1 MRNKL
6 FLISFI
12 FVLFFNNISYAVS
25 NDWKLQIKKYT
36 PGAINLNVTQDNI
49 SSTICKSGWTKTIR
63 PSSTYTNELKYKQLS
78 TTYSSFVKI
87 YGADLGL
94 YEEDHLISLQLGG
107 SPTDPKNLFPQPYA
121 GNNARKKDII
131 ETKLKNLVCNGSI
144 SLKVAQNAIAK
155 NWVLA
160 YNKYIAPTDT
170 KIAVD
175 QNN

>member
-1 MRNKL
+1 M
-6 FLISFI
+6 I
-12 FVLFFNNISYAVS
+12 FSTTANAVVK
-25 NDWKLQIKKYT
+25 DWRLQIKKYT
-36 PGAINLNVTQDNI
+36 PGVINPNVKQDNI
-49 SSTICKSGWTKTIR
+49 LSTICKAGWTKTVR
-63 PSSTYTNELKYKQLS
+63 PSSSYTDKIKSQQLT
-78 TTYSSFVKI
+78 TTYASFVKI
-87 YGADLGL
+87 YGGDLSF

-107 SPTDPKNLFPQPYA
+107 SPTDSKNLFPQPYV